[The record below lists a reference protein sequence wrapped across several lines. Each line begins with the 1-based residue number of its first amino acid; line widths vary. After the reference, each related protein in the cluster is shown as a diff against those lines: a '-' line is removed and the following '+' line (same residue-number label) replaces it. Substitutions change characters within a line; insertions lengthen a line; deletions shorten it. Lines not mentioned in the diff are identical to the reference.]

1 MRAQALQ
8 VKYIHLDL
16 EFLFILS
23 SGVHIGGTDIQFQ
36 ITDTD
41 HSRNLELGFIIDVF

>member
-8 VKYIHLDL
+8 VQYICLYL

-23 SGVHIGGTDIQFQ
+23 CGMHIGGTDTQFQ
-36 ITDTD
+36 IKDTD